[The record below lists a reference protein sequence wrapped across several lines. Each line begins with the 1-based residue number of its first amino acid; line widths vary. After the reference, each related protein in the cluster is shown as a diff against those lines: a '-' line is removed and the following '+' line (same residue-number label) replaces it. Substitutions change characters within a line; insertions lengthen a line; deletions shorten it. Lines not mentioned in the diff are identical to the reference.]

1 MRAKHSERII
11 KYVLDNY
18 ATMPTK
24 HIAILLG
31 LTCSAVY
38 QIANLRGIKKDKQY
52 KREYHGNRLMQAGIP
67 TRFKAGQRAWNKGM
81 KKNSGIEINTPKN
94 TPL

>member
-1 MRAKHSERII
+1 MRAKHSDRVIN
-11 KYVLDNY
+11 YVLENY
-18 ATMPTK
+18 ANMPTK

-38 QIANLRGIKKDKQY
+38 QIANLRGIKKADSY
-52 KREYHGNRLMQAGIP
+52 KREYHGTRLMQAGIP

-81 KKNSGIEINTPKN
+81 KKDKGQKL
-94 TPL
+94 TPLKNPLL